1 MAPKNDAEAVRD
13 YMEAY
18 KKYYDQLD
26 VYFPVRKVVPGQK
39 IQLGKPLTAEA
50 IAELGRLAQDM
61 ENKRK
66 VWMNFYKT
74 TRSSRR

>member
-1 MAPKNDAEAVRD
+1 MIPKNDAEAVRD

-26 VYFPVRKVVPGQK
+26 VYFPVRQVVPGQK
-39 IQLGKPLTAEA
+39 IKVGKLLTAEA
-50 IAELGRLAQDM
+50 MAELERLAQDM

-66 VWMNFYKT
+66 VWMSFYRT
-74 TRSSRR
+74 TT

>member
-26 VYFPVRKVVPGQK
+26 VYFPVRQVVPGQK
-39 IQLGKPLTAEA
+39 IKVGEPLTAEA
-50 IAELGRLAQDM
+50 IAALERLAQDM

-66 VWMNFYKT
+66 VWMSFYKT
-74 TRSSRR
+74 TT

>member
-1 MAPKNDAEAVRD
+1 MVPKNDAEAVRD

-26 VYFPVRKVVPGQK
+26 VYFPVRDVVIGQK
-39 IQLGKPLTAEA
+39 IKVGKPLIVGATAEL
-50 IAELGRLAQDM
+50 ERLAQDM

-66 VWMNFYKT
+66 VWMSFYKT
-74 TRSSRR
+74 TT